1 MCGIVGYVGGNNA
14 KDYII
19 DGLKKLEY
27 RGYDSAGIAL
37 QSENGIVVRKK
48 EGKINVN
55 TIGALIVGI
64 GVSILA
70 KIDIFAMQGISLSI
84 PLIGWILTGVLM
96 SRGANFIHDLFN
108 KIGDKGV

>member
-1 MCGIVGYVGGNNA
+1 MSIVT
-14 KDYII
+14 II
-19 DGLKKLEY
+19 T
-27 RGYDSAGIAL
+27 IAL
-37 QSENGIVVRKK
+37 LVEAIWETLKMVWQ

-55 TIGALIVGI
+55 TIGALAVGI
-64 GVSILA
+64 AVSILA

-84 PLIGWILTGVLM
+84 PLIGWILTGILL

>member
-1 MCGIVGYVGGNNA
+1 MSIVT
-14 KDYII
+14 II
-19 DGLKKLEY
+19 T
-27 RGYDSAGIAL
+27 IAL
-37 QSENGIVVRKK
+37 LVEAIWETLKMVWQ

-70 KIDIFAMQGISLSI
+70 KIDIFAMQGITLSI
-84 PLIGWILTGVLM
+84 PLIGWILTGILM

-108 KIGDKGV
+108 KLGDKEEV

>member
-1 MCGIVGYVGGNNA
+1 MSIVT
-14 KDYII
+14 II
-19 DGLKKLEY
+19 T
-27 RGYDSAGIAL
+27 IAL
-37 QSENGIVVRKK
+37 LVEAIWETLKMVWQ

-84 PLIGWILTGVLM
+84 PLIGWILTGILM

-108 KIGDKGV
+108 KLGDKEV